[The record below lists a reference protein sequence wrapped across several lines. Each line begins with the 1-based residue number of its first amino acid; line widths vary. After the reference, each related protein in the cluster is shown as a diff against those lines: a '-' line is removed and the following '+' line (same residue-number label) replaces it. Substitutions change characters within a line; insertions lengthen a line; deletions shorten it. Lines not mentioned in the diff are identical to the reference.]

1 LNERLRRQELREEVD
16 FPSRVDARR
25 SEVANE
31 TEGAWVESGQS
42 AREEASTAFE
52 EETGRTVGMSHDH
65 EEAESSAEAEASTRG
80 KAGAAGSRRD
90 QDDSCRHA
98 LFGRPGVEGMGRN
111 GEPEAVSP
119 TRRGKASSAGPGIL
133 VRVTC
138 RAS

>member
-1 LNERLRRQELREEVD
+1 M
-16 FPSRVDARR
+16 
-25 SEVANE
+25 ANE

-65 EEAESSAEAEASTRG
+65 EEVESSAEAEASTRVS
-80 KAGAAGSRRD
+80 AGAAGSRRD
-90 QDDSCRHA
+90 RDDSCRHA

-111 GEPEAVSP
+111 GEPEEVSP
-119 TRRGKASSAGPGIL
+119 TRRGKASSGEPGIL
-133 VRVTC
+133 VRAIC